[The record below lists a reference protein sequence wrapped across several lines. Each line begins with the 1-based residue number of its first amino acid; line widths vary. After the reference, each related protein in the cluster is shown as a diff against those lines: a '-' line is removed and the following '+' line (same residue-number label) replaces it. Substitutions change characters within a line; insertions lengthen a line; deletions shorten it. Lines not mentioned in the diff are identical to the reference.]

1 MRMKNASSPLPR
13 NIASVNGGLKW
24 STQPRRSPNPIYMI
38 NNGRPS
44 KTRRFYIKQ
53 KGFGHMDGPR

>member
-1 MRMKNASSPLPR
+1 MKYDSGLLPR
-13 NIASVNGGLKW
+13 DIASVNGGLNW

-44 KTRRFYIKQ
+44 KTLRFYIKQ
-53 KGFGHMDGPR
+53 KGSGHMNGPRYP